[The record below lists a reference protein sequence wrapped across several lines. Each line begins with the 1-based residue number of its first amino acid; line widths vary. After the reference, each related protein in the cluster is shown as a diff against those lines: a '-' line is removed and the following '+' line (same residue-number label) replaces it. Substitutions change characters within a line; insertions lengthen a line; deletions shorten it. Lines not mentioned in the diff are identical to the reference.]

1 MHPRVRIYFSHA
13 STARTT
19 RYERSSR
26 PRRRSL
32 STRARQDS
40 KSTCSSVRAAC
51 VLPPTNACVPS
62 MCRSCTNRAGWTP
75 LLTAAWHGCS
85 TTLIVLLDEY
95 TAEMERAND
104 AGWTPLLSRSLTARG
119 HVVCPPHPT
128 SLCGT
133 WHVAGGRPC
142 SRPPC
147 MVGCGASRSCLHVGR
162 GFTQPPTQGRRRLSI
177 RERVRAHPRHSPT
190 RGRTPDTAPRVGV
203 ETDLTRA
210 PRR

>member
-51 VLPPTNACVPS
+51 VLPPTSACVPRV
-62 MCRSCTNRAGWTP
+62 CRSCTNRAGWTP

-133 WHVAGGRPC
+133 WQVDAPARGRHAWSVAVRQ
-142 SRPPC
+142 
-147 MVGCGASRSCLHVGR
+147 GAACTWGEDSRSRQH
-162 GFTQPPTQGRRRLSI
+162 
-177 RERVRAHPRHSPT
+177 REDGA
-190 RGRTPDTAPRVGV
+190 
-203 ETDLTRA
+203 
-210 PRR
+210 